1 MSSSSSFSDWHDD
14 HPWRPAT
21 LQVRGGL
28 SRSGFDETSEGLF
41 LTSGYVYGSAAEAQA
56 AFEGKIDRYIYSR
69 YGNPTVGVFEER
81 LRLIEGA
88 EACKATATGM
98 AAVFSALA
106 CQLNA
111 GDRVVASRA
120 LFGSCKVVISD
131 ILARWGI
138 ETVLVDG
145 TNLDAWERELQT
157 PTDVV
162 FFESPSN
169 PTLEIIDIAAVS
181 ERAHAAGATVV
192 VDNVFASPVVQSP
205 LALGADIVVYSTTKH
220 IDGQGRTL
228 GGAVL
233 ASQQFI
239 DEHFQLFYRH
249 TGPAMSPFNAWVALK
264 GLETLDLRVR
274 AQSASA
280 LTVAQWLDDHDGVAT
295 VRYPFLASHPQSELA
310 QHQMTTGGTVV
321 TFTVEGSTSQAF
333 EIVDALRVFDISNNL
348 GDTKSLVTHPGTTT
362 HRMLTPGERLEVGLA
377 EGTIRLSIGLEDV
390 ADLIE
395 DLDRALL
402 GSGGSR

>member
-1 MSSSSSFSDWHDD
+1 MSSSSSFDSHDD

-28 SRSGFDETSEGLF
+28 SRSAFDETSEGLF

-56 AFEGKIDRYIYSR
+56 AFEGDIDRYIYSR

-88 EACKATATGM
+88 EVCKATATGM
-98 AAVFSALA
+98 AAVFAALA
-106 CQLNA
+106 CRLDA

-131 ILARWGI
+131 ILPRWGI

-145 TNLDAWERELQT
+145 TDLDAWERELAT
-157 PTDVV
+157 PADVV

-181 ERAHAAGATVV
+181 ERAHAGGATVV

-239 DEHFQLFYRH
+239 DDHFQLFYRH

-280 LTVAQWLDDHDGVAT
+280 LAVAQWLDDHGAVAT
-295 VRYPFLASHPQSELA
+295 VRHPFLASHPQRELA
-310 QHQMTTGGTVV
+310 ERQMSTGGTVV
-321 TFTVEGSTSQAF
+321 TFTVEGGTSRAF
-333 EIVDALRVFDISNNL
+333 EIVDALTVFDISNNL

-362 HRMLTPGERLEVGLA
+362 HRMLTPEERFDVGLA
-377 EGTIRLSIGLEDV
+377 DGTIRLSIGLEDV

-395 DLDRALL
+395 DLDRALV
-402 GSGGSR
+402 GRGGSR

>member
-1 MSSSSSFSDWHDD
+1 MSSSSSFDSHDD

-28 SRSGFDETSEGLF
+28 SRSTFDETSEGLF

-56 AFEGKIDRYIYSR
+56 AFEGDIDRYIYSR

-131 ILARWGI
+131 ILTRWGI

-192 VDNVFASPVVQSP
+192 VDNVFASPVTQSP
-205 LALGADIVVYSTTKH
+205 LTLGADIVVYSTTKH

-239 DEHFQLFYRH
+239 DDHFQLFYR
-249 TGPAMSPFNAWVALK
+249 
-264 GLETLDLRVR
+264 
-274 AQSASA
+274 
-280 LTVAQWLDDHDGVAT
+280 
-295 VRYPFLASHPQSELA
+295 
-310 QHQMTTGGTVV
+310 
-321 TFTVEGSTSQAF
+321 
-333 EIVDALRVFDISNNL
+333 
-348 GDTKSLVTHPGTTT
+348 
-362 HRMLTPGERLEVGLA
+362 
-377 EGTIRLSIGLEDV
+377 
-390 ADLIE
+390 
-395 DLDRALL
+395 
-402 GSGGSR
+402 

>member
-1 MSSSSSFSDWHDD
+1 MSSSSSFDSHDD

-28 SRSGFDETSEGLF
+28 SRSTFDETSEGLF

-56 AFEGKIDRYIYSR
+56 AFEGDIDRYIYSR

-131 ILARWGI
+131 ILTRWGI

-192 VDNVFASPVVQSP
+192 VDNVFASPVTQSP
-205 LALGADIVVYSTTKH
+205 LTLGADIVVYSTTKH

-239 DEHFQLFYRH
+239 DDHFQLFYRH

-280 LTVAQWLDDHDGVAT
+280 LAVAQWLDDHGAVAT
-295 VRYPFLASHPQSELA
+295 VRYPFLASHPQRELA
-310 QHQMTTGGTVV
+310 QRQMSTGGTVV
-321 TFTVEGSTSQAF
+321 TFTVEGGTSRAF
-333 EIVDALRVFDISNNL
+333 EIVDALNVFDISNNL

-362 HRMLTPGERLEVGLA
+362 HRMLTPEERLDVGLA
-377 EGTIRLSIGLEDV
+377 DGTIRLSIGLEDV

-395 DLDRALL
+395 DLDRALA